1 MIKPL
6 NSPEKSDTYREAFCL
21 KTSLQTSTVHF
32 KHSEHRC
39 SWYFWRCLKSMFFF
53 TWTQTHC
60 SWAFFPFYIE
70 VNCTKR
76 IYKMT
81 VCSRIS

>member
-6 NSPEKSDTYREAFCL
+6 NSPEKSDTYREAFSL

-53 TWTQTHC
+53 LLGHKLMQL
-60 SWAFFPFYIE
+60 SIFPILYW
-70 VNCTKR
+70 
-76 IYKMT
+76 
-81 VCSRIS
+81 S